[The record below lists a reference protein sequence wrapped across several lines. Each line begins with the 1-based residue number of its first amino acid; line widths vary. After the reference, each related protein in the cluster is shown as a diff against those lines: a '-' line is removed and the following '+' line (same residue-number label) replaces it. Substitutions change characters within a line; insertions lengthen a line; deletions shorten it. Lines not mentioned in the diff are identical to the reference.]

1 MLVGLAGPSMTAGS
15 QKACYVYG
23 TIIKGET
30 STTLTAD
37 NFSNYLKGVDKNLT
51 VTNVQF
57 ANKNVQ

>member
-1 MLVGLAGPSMTAGS
+1 MGCSFLAGS

-37 NFSNYLKGVDKNLT
+37 NFGDYLKGVDKNLT